1 MYRKKNGGEDRAM
14 HGRAE
19 DRLVCVAKRA
29 SYVINGIAFE
39 HSNLLR
45 KPRLTRPIA
54 KLSLQ

>member
-39 HSNLLR
+39 H
-45 KPRLTRPIA
+45 
-54 KLSLQ
+54 